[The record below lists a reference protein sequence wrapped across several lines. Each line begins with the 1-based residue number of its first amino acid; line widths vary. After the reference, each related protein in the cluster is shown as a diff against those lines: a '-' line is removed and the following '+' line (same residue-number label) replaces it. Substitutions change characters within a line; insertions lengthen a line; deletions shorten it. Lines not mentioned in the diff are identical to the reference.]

1 MIVGIAGFGSMGRK
15 YASWI
20 SKLGHTPV
28 VFDPYTPSEDS
39 YCYRFLDSISDCIHE
54 GAERFIVASPPSS
67 HFDIAAQIL
76 QAGIPVLIEKP
87 VDTNLDRVEELI
99 KLSSFYKVKS
109 FGVANMRFHPGFRA
123 LSDAL
128 TDRDILVMRGHFHH
142 RLSQMRPEG
151 GGEYAKDEAEGG
163 GILLDCIHD
172 LDLLMQIKG
181 VPSSVKTDRFNT
193 GFEGLIG
200 ADCMEVSM
208 QWDEP
213 SNRAFGCLSLDYLS
227 ARKSR
232 GIEVI
237 TRDNTLRWLSDGKKP
252 ELVTVSSMN
261 NGLVQE
267 LLRLE
272 DYESSDMFL
281 EMLSRFFLDGEGL
294 QTLEE
299 AYSVLTVAKKAF
311 VD

>member
-28 VFDPYTPSEDS
+28 VFDPHTSGDDS
-39 YCYRFLDSISDCIHE
+39 CGYRFLDSISDCINE

-67 HFDIAAQIL
+67 HFNIAAQL
-76 QAGIPVLIEKP
+76 VRARIPLLIEKP
-87 VDTNLDRVEELI
+87 IDTNLERVEELI
-99 KLSSFYKVKS
+99 KLSSFYNVKS

-128 TDRDILVMRGHFHH
+128 TGKDILLMRGHFHH
-142 RLSQMRPEG
+142 RLSQMRPAG

-181 VPSSVKTDRFNT
+181 APSSVKTDRFNT
-193 GFEGLIG
+193 EFEGLIG
-200 ADCMEVSM
+200 ADCMKVSM

-213 SNRAFGCLSLDYLS
+213 SSRAFGCLSLDYLS

-232 GIEVI
+232 GIEVV
-237 TRDNTLRWLSDGKKP
+237 TRDNTFRWLSDGKKP
-252 ELVTVSSMN
+252 ELVTVSSAN

-299 AYSVLTVAKKAF
+299 AYSVLTVAKKALR
-311 VD
+311 D